1 MADAA
6 GAYVV
11 VDGQTY
17 RVLDQQLD
25 AVKGAVEEAVQKG
38 SVLSLH
44 VAAVTNHANGIGS
57 GQLHLNGAQLASVA
71 VLSGPLAA
79 GGHPMTG

>member
-17 RVLDQQLD
+17 HVLDQQLD
-25 AVKGAVEEAVQKG
+25 AVKGAVAEAVEKG
-38 SVLSLH
+38 SVLSLS
-44 VAAVTNHANGIGS
+44 VAAVNNHANGIGS
-57 GQLHLNGAQLASVA
+57 GQLHLNGARLASVA
-71 VLSGPLAA
+71 VLSAPLAS
-79 GGHPMTG
+79 GGHPVTG

>member
-17 RVLDQQLD
+17 HVLDQQLD
-25 AVKGAVEEAVQKG
+25 AVKGAVQEAVQKG
-38 SVLSLH
+38 AVLSLS
-44 VAAVTNHANGIGS
+44 VAAVNNHANGIGS
-57 GQLHLNGAQLASVA
+57 GELHLNGAQLASVA
-71 VLSGPLAA
+71 VLAAPMAA